1 MSRRAVA
8 TALFCA
14 LMAGP
19 LVAQPWR
26 EVAQGDGYV
35 SKRGTIRLAGS
46 PQAPEKVLSVAR
58 AFAGIPYVWAGHDPV
73 AGFDCSG
80 YAFEVLRLNGYEVP
94 RMADQQF
101 EATRRVAYGDLEPG
115 DLVFFETYM
124 KGPSHVGFYLGQGDF
139 IHASSAAN
147 GVVVSQM
154 ESGYYRER
162 FLGGGR
168 PDGWREQPLRVARLA
183 EPVVALPDP
192 AVEKAISAGKAQ
204 NVEVPLSTSPFAK
217 RRAPQPV
224 RVAVHDELA
233 SEEEAALRGWSLMLG
248 ETVAMGRLQWSQIRN
263 GLATAL
269 GV

>member
-1 MSRRAVA
+1 MRRL
-8 TALFCA
+8 ALGA
-14 LMAGP
+14 LLSGLLLGP
-19 LVAQPWR
+19 AAAEPWR

-35 SKRGTIRLAGS
+35 SDRGTIRVAGAPQS
-46 PQAPEKVLSVAR
+46 PDKVLAVAK
-58 AFAGIPYVWAGHDPV
+58 AFAGLPYVWAGHDPV
-73 AGFDCSG
+73 GGFDCSG
-80 YAFEVLRLNGYEVP
+80 YAYEVMRLNGYEIP

-101 EATRRVAYGDLEPG
+101 HATSRVAYERLEPG

-154 ESGYYRER
+154 KTGYYRER

-168 PDGWREQPLRVARLA
+168 PEGWRPEPLRVARVA
-183 EPVVALPDP
+183 EPVAAIADP
-192 AVEKAISAGKAQ
+192 AVEKAVSVGQAQ
-204 NVEVPLSTSPFAK
+204 QVEVPLSTSPFAK

-224 RVAVHDELA
+224 RVAVVDDRE
-233 SEEEAALRGWSLMLG
+233 SEEQAALQGWSLLLG
-248 ETVAMGRLQWSQIRN
+248 ETVALGRLQWS
-263 GLATAL
+263 GLKSGLSSAL